1 MAGLALVA
9 AFLVTTTAAQGQH
22 ALIPLPLSDVA
33 YVQLDAL
40 DRQGCAAA
48 RVSPYRPYLVG
59 AIREALNKARHDPWC
74 AGRILLALDQRF
86 AVDTTAQD
94 SLWADGAWVKTTPP
108 GKDDEGLRL
117 GGAVNL
123 RATGLGEGEIRPLW
137 QDVRP
142 TDEGSPPGVATVRA
156 RVTWAAGRNVVAVA
170 EAYGQSHR
178 RNDPKIRG
186 RAFRNTSGVL
196 DFDEAHITGKIG
208 RLVVSFGR
216 AAEAWLGEG
225 EESLMLSAHA
235 PPIDRLVAS
244 FVWRQFEGRALFAT
258 LSNVVISEQLDDLA
272 PGTPNQALN
281 RMMVG
286 HALTW
291 RPRSS
296 MEFTVGET
304 ALLSRGGTII
314 DLAYV
319 NPLMPYVVTQNDST
333 RGTDGRDNLGAFGAT
348 RLRFGA
354 ITLSGELFIDDIQID
369 AADRARIPDQFA
381 WWVKSTAALPLIA
394 PASIGIE
401 YKRVDAFTYRRRP
414 YAEVYQQFDRPLG
427 SELGP
432 DADLFQASAEVW
444 PSERLRVSGSAGYWR
459 RGAVRIDER
468 PGQTATQAGVG
479 PYPSVRPDR
488 PVNQRAMI
496 GNLTTQFLSVSLPLT
511 LRLEAARIS
520 NVNNQPVAAEMF
532 LRAHLSATYAFRYP

>member
-1 MAGLALVA
+1 MASSAEA
-9 AFLVTTTAAQGQH
+9 QH
-22 ALIPLPLSDVA
+22 ALLPLPLSDVA

-40 DRQGCAAA
+40 ERQGCASA

-59 AIREALNKARHDPWC
+59 AIREAVAKARQDPWC

-86 AVDTTAQD
+86 APDSAPQD

-108 GKDDEGLRL
+108 SPDDEALRL
-117 GGAVNL
+117 GGAATL
-123 RATGLGEGEIRPLW
+123 RATALSEGEFRPLW
-137 QDVRP
+137 MDVRP
-142 TDEGSPPGVATVRA
+142 SDEGSPPAVATVRA

-170 EAYGQSHR
+170 EAFGQSHR
-178 RNDPKIRG
+178 RNDPRIRG
-186 RAFRNTSGVL
+186 RAFRNTTGVL

-208 RLVVSFGR
+208 RLIVSFGR
-216 AAEAWLGEG
+216 APEAWLGEG

-235 PPIDRLVAS
+235 PPIDRLTAS
-244 FVWRQFEGRALFAT
+244 FVWRQLEGRALFAT
-258 LSNVVISEQLDDLA
+258 LSNVVLTEQLDDLA
-272 PGTPNQALN
+272 PGTPTQALH

-296 MEFTVGET
+296 MEFTIGET

-333 RGTDGRDNLGAFGAT
+333 RGTDARDNLGAFGAA
-348 RLRFGA
+348 RFRFGA
-354 ITLSGELFIDDIQID
+354 ITMSGELFIDDIQID

-432 DADLFQASAEVW
+432 DADLIRASAEVW
-444 PSERLRVSGSAGYWR
+444 PGERLRVSGSAGYWR

-468 PGQTATQAGVG
+468 PGQTATEAGVG

-488 PVNQRAMI
+488 PVNQRSMI
-496 GNLTTQFLSVSLPLT
+496 GDLTAQFLSLSLPVT
-511 LRLEAARIS
+511 ARVEAARIS
-520 NVNNQPVAAEMF
+520 NVNNQPVASQLF
-532 LRAHLSATYAFRYP
+532 LRAHLSVTYAFRYP

>member
-1 MAGLALVA
+1 M
-9 AFLVTTTAAQGQH
+9 
-22 ALIPLPLSDVA
+22 PLPLSDIA
-33 YVQLDAL
+33 YVQLEAL
-40 DRQGCAAA
+40 DRQGCSAA

-59 AIREALNKARHDPWC
+59 AIREALDKARQDPWC

-86 AVDTTAQD
+86 AEDSVPQD
-94 SLWADGAWVKTTPP
+94 SLWADGAWVRTTPP
-108 GKDDEGLRL
+108 GDRDEGLRI

-123 RATGLGEGEIRPLW
+123 RATGMSEGEFRPLW
-137 QDVRP
+137 FDVRP
-142 TDEGSPPGVATVRA
+142 TEEGSPPAVATVRG
-156 RVTWAAGRNVVAVA
+156 RVTWAGGKNVVAVA

-178 RNDPKIRG
+178 RNDPKVRG

-235 PPIDRLVAS
+235 PPIDRLTAS
-244 FVWRQFEGRALFAT
+244 VVWRQLEARALFAT
-258 LSNVVISEQLDDLA
+258 LSNVVLTEQQDDLA
-272 PGTPNQALN
+272 PGTPSQALH
-281 RMMVG
+281 RMLVG

-291 RPRSS
+291 TPRSS
-296 MEFTVGET
+296 MEFTIGET

-333 RGTDGRDNLGAFGAT
+333 RGTDARDNLGAFGAA

-354 ITLSGELFIDDIQID
+354 ITMSGELFIDDIQID

-394 PASIGIE
+394 PASIGVE

-432 DADLFQASAEVW
+432 DADLIRATAEVW
-444 PSERLRVSGSAGYWR
+444 PSEILRVSGSAGYWR

-468 PGQTATQAGVG
+468 PGQTATEAGVG

-488 PVNQRAMI
+488 PVNQLSML
-496 GNLTTQFLSVSLPLT
+496 GDLTAQFLSTIFPMTVKV
-511 LRLEAARIS
+511 EAARIT
-520 NVNNQPVAAEMF
+520 NVNNQPAAAELF

>member
-1 MAGLALVA
+1 M
-9 AFLVTTTAAQGQH
+9 
-22 ALIPLPLSDVA
+22 A

-40 DRQGCAAA
+40 DKQGCAAA

-59 AIREALNKARHDPWC
+59 AIREALAKARHDAWC
-74 AGRILLALDQRF
+74 AGRILLALDERF
-86 AVDTTAQD
+86 AVDSVSQD
-94 SLWADGAWVKTTPP
+94 SLWADGAWVTTTPP
-108 GKDDEGLRL
+108 SAADETLRL
-117 GGAVNL
+117 GAA
-123 RATGLGEGEIRPLW
+123 ATVRTTALSEGEFRPLW
-137 QDVRP
+137 MDVRP
-142 TDEGSPPGVATVRA
+142 KGEGTPPMAATVRA
-156 RVTWAAGRNVVAVA
+156 RVTWAAGKNVVAVA

-196 DFDEAHITGKIG
+196 DFDEAHITGRIG

-225 EESLMLSAHA
+225 EESLMLSSHA
-235 PPIDRLVAS
+235 PPIDRLTAS
-244 FVWRQFEGRALFAT
+244 FTWRQLEGRALFAT
-258 LSNVVISEQLDDLA
+258 LSNVVLSEQLDDLA
-272 PGTPNQALN
+272 PGTPSQALH

-296 MEFTVGET
+296 MEFTIGET

-314 DLAYV
+314 DLAYA

-333 RGTDGRDNLGAFGAT
+333 RGTDARDNLGAFGAT
-348 RLRFGA
+348 RLRFGP

-394 PASIGIE
+394 PASIGVE

-432 DADLFQASAEVW
+432 DADLVRGSGEVW
-444 PSERLRVSGSAGYWR
+444 PTERLRVSGTAGYWR

-468 PGQTATQAGVG
+468 PGQTASEAGVG
-479 PYPSVRPDR
+479 PYPSVRADR
-488 PVNQRAMI
+488 PVNQRAML
-496 GNLTTQFLSVSLPLT
+496 GDLTAQFLSVTLPLT
-511 LRLEAARIS
+511 VRLEAARIS
-520 NVNNQPVAAEMF
+520 NLNNQPVAAEMF